1 MSKSIMMRRSE
12 LVWETRVAYFD
23 EKEWHR
29 TLEWLKT
36 FADKDIDPYSWETRW
51 AIVYNRVKDMTYEDV
66 LGYIEAYQYR
76 NGEDDPIVF
85 AFKSKLY
92 NGEEWEYKESFYDL
106 LIEWLRDDC
115 VESEVCDW
123 SYADDAEEIVEV
135 VDLEG

>member
-12 LVWETRVAYFD
+12 LVWETRVAYFN
-23 EKEWHR
+23 EKEWNR
-29 TLEWLKT
+29 TLEWLRT
-36 FADKDIDPYSWETRW
+36 FAKKDPDPYYWEGRW
-51 AIVYNRVKDMTYEDV
+51 AIVYNRVKDMTFEDV
-66 LGYIEAYQYR
+66 LGYIEAYQ
-76 NGEDDPIVF
+76 NSMDDPIVF

-123 SYADDAEEIVEV
+123 SYADDSEEIIEV
-135 VDLEG
+135 VDIED